1 MAEASEATSKSSAL
15 PQLWGRDDHPM
26 YRVRWRDAIYA
37 GYKLAR
43 NPDDTGQYGKLV
55 DALTGKSGLEYAR
68 RFMQTSAGQRLYQ
81 QKPDIVAALRDRQR
95 LHALPTGTLGKTYA
109 EFADAEGIS
118 ADGLIAA
125 LHNDMPAGWRER
137 RSPEENFL
145 GDWMR
150 DTHDLYHLV
159 LGYHTDLLGEL
170 CVLTFTGVQTRHQG
184 VIGSVA
190 PLWAL
195 TTAVPPVRRLV
206 WDAIRRA
213 RRAKFFPAQN
223 WVELLEQPVEQIR
236 RDLNVGPIPKYKPI
250 FSRKVKNPK
259 HKMAN

>member
-1 MAEASEATSKSSAL
+1 MTHVSPTTSGKAAD
-15 PQLWGRDDHPM
+15 PDLWRRDEEPI
-26 YRVRWRDAIYA
+26 YRVRWQDALQA
-37 GYKLAR
+37 GYNLAR

-68 RFMQTSAGQRLYQ
+68 RFMQTSAGQRLYK

-95 LHALPTGTLGKTYA
+95 LHALPAGTLGKTYA

-118 ADGLIAA
+118 ADGLIAV
-125 LHNDMPAGWRER
+125 LHDDMPADWRQR

-170 CVLTFTGVQTRHQG
+170 CVLTFTGVQTSHQG
-184 VIGSVA
+184 VVGSVA

-195 TTAVPPVRRLV
+195 TLAIPPVRRLV
-206 WDAIRRA
+206 WGAIRRA
-213 RRAKFFPAQN
+213 RRAKFFPTQN
-223 WVELLEQPVEQIR
+223 WVQLLEQPIEQIR

-250 FSRKVKNPK
+250 FSRKVSDPK
-259 HKMAN
+259 HAMAN